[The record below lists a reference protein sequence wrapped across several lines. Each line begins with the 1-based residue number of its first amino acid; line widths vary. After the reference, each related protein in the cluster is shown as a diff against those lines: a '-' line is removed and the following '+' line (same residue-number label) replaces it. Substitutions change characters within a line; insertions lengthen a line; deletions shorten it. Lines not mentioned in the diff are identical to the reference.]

1 MIDILELVIF
11 SIGLF
16 LLAYLSVMVLRLR
29 RKTIKLT
36 EKLVQNNIDRNTL
49 FEKLAELKAEQD
61 AKGVAETEGF
71 LKFLSE
77 SRQMAFEYIENV
89 QIVILDHIKAV
100 ESKDWDLIENSIK
113 RIKDLL
119 PKNEEK

>member
-11 SIGLF
+11 AIALF
-16 LLAYLSVMVLRLR
+16 LLAYLSILAIRLR

-49 FEKLAELKAEQD
+49 FEKLTELKAEQD
-61 AKGVAETEGF
+61 AKNIAETEGF

-77 SRQMAFEYIENV
+77 SRQMAFDYIENV

-100 ESKDWDLIENSIK
+100 ESKDWDVIENSIK

-119 PKNEEK
+119 PKNEDK